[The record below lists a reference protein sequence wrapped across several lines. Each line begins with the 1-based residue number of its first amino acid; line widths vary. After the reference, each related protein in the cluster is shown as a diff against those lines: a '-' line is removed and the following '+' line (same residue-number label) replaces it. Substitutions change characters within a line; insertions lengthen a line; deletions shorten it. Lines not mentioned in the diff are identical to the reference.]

1 METNMGYKGTTEKEV
16 PMAKKLT
23 GTVDEAAEAAGV
35 SRNSAY
41 EAVKKGEI
49 PSIRIGKRIL
59 VLWGPFMRMLGA
71 GDEEAA

>member
-1 METNMGYKGTTEKEV
+1 MT
-16 PMAKKLT
+16 KKIT

-35 SRNSAY
+35 SRNTAY
-41 EAVKKGEI
+41 EGVKRGDI

-71 GDEEAA
+71 GDE

>member
-1 METNMGYKGTTEKEV
+1 MT
-16 PMAKKLT
+16 KKIT

-35 SRNSAY
+35 SRNTAY
-41 EAVKKGEI
+41 EGVKRGDI

>member
-1 METNMGYKGTTEKEV
+1 MTK
-16 PMAKKLT
+16 KKLT

-41 EAVKKGEI
+41 EGVKTGQI

-59 VLWGPFMRMLGA
+59 VLWVPFLRMLGA
-71 GDEEAA
+71 EDEEAA

>member
-1 METNMGYKGTTEKEV
+1 
-16 PMAKKLT
+16 MAKKIT
-23 GTVDEAAEAAGV
+23 GTVDEAAEVTGV

-41 EAVKKGEI
+41 EGVKRGDI

>member
-1 METNMGYKGTTEKEV
+1 MT
-16 PMAKKLT
+16 KKIT

-35 SRNSAY
+35 SRNTAY
-41 EAVKKGEI
+41 EGVKRGDI

-59 VLWGPFMRMLGA
+59 VLWGPYMRMLGA